1 MAVGVLRFV
10 FLLIPYASWTFTEL
24 PPSCLQEWT
33 ELNIGYLTTAFFF
46 FFVILSICREQG
58 QVHCMTAGGTIH
70 MEFSMDVTL
79 GVV

>member
-46 FFVILSICREQG
+46 FVIVSICREQG

>member
-1 MAVGVLRFV
+1 MAVGVLRFM
-10 FLLIPYASWTFTEL
+10 FLLIPYASRTFTEL

-46 FFVILSICREQG
+46 LILSICREQG
-58 QVHCMTAGGTIH
+58 QAHCMTAGGTIH
-70 MEFSMDVTL
+70 MEFSTDVTL